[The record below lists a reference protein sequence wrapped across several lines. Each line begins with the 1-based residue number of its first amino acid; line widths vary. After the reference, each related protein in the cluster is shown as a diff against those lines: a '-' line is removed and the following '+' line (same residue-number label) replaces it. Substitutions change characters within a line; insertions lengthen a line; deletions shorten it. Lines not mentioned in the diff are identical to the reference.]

1 MYKPQKRDF
10 CTTCIMPLI
19 TIGVLLW
26 LLIKP
31 SIPKCYIEEFDVFA
45 LRENTNSTHLN
56 NTIYYNLKL
65 KNRNTDKGV
74 YYDTINLNFYYKPNE
89 YTSLAIGNSTFTP
102 FYQGKYKSTH
112 RVGNIEP
119 RGVRWG
125 NATASTVMFRVELVT
140 AVRYKQPLWKS
151 KRHHLVVGA
160 DLSVNDEGSLGNGV
174 RLRSNA
180 QRNRKNRF
188 QLVGLLGILFLVY
201 SW

>member
-1 MYKPQKRDF
+1 
-10 CTTCIMPLI
+10 MPLI

-140 AVRYKQPLWKS
+140 AVRS
-151 KRHHLVVGA
+151 KIFFNMWFYFGIVVHDCIVA
-160 DLSVNDEGSLGNGV
+160 TNSSSSNQNLHGSIAISDYALLIIKNYI
-174 RLRSNA
+174 L
-180 QRNRKNRF
+180 QRGEMAEWTKA
-188 QLVGLLGILFLVY
+188 
-201 SW
+201 SDC